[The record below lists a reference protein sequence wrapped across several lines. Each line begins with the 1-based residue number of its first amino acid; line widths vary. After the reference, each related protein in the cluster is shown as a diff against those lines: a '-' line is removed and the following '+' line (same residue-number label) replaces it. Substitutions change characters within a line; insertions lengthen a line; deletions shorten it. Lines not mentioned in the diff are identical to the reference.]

1 MTNVHTMPRFLCVI
15 FPWNIRPY
23 SNEVSSQYLSAMKSP
38 YRTSIKG
45 KDGRGLERV
54 GDMRA
59 ASMKSGVVVRM
70 LVGLGMISSSVWA
83 GDFRTEADRMEVLT
97 AELSLNENQA
107 SQIMHILEVDLK
119 LAVLYQ
125 VQHKPK
131 RRALME
137 ATRDRVEESNAEIE
151 AILDG
156 SQRALWR
163 GEQNSGH
170 SDRRTM
176 ELVSRLALDV
186 AQIRELKIIMAASSL
201 GLMRDQ
207 MGTRGSAGQRNR
219 DQMMAMRDEMER
231 VDGQIL
237 EILSEEQHEEY
248 KEVLAERREEMESRR
263 GQQRG
268 GRGGMG
274 GGRPGGH

>member
-1 MTNVHTMPRFLCVI
+1 MH
-15 FPWNIRPY
+15 
-23 SNEVSSQYLSAMKSP
+23 
-38 YRTSIKG
+38 
-45 KDGRGLERV
+45 
-54 GDMRA
+54 A
-59 ASMKSGVVVRM
+59 ATMKSGVVVGM
-70 LVGLGMISSSVWA
+70 LVGLGMISGSVRA
-83 GDFRTEADRMEVLT
+83 GEFRTDADRMEDLT
-97 AELSLNENQA
+97 AELSLSENQA
-107 SQIMHILEVDLK
+107 SQIGHILEVDLK

-125 VQHKPK
+125 EQHKPK

-137 ATRDRVEESNAEIE
+137 ATRDRIEESNAEIE

-156 SQRALWR
+156 PQRALWR

-170 SDRRTM
+170 PDRRIM

-201 GLMRDQ
+201 GSMRDQ
-207 MGTRGSAGQRNR
+207 IGARGSGGQRNR

-237 EILSEEQHEEY
+237 EILSEEQHKEY

-274 GGRPGGH
+274 GGRGGRPGGH